1 MLLTGIS
8 ALYYFKVL
16 ISQSFFYYCSTKIT
30 QVNISTMKKKVMYS
44 LEFPVRCSPAILYE
58 FLSTPVGLQEWF
70 ADKVDQRDQTFYFS
84 WNGAIDTADVV
95 GQIENEFVQYRW
107 DYYSDDEF
115 FEFRIEQSSIT
126 NETILKITDFADK
139 SDLKD
144 QERLWNTQVGDLK
157 HRIGS

>member
-1 MLLTGIS
+1 MLFLLLHIDM
-8 ALYYFKVL
+8 
-16 ISQSFFYYCSTKIT
+16 
-30 QVNISTMKKKVMYS
+30 STMSKKKTMYT
-44 LEFPVRCSPAILYE
+44 LEYPVRCSPAILYE

-70 ADKVDQRDQTFYFS
+70 ADQVDQRDNMFYFS
-84 WNGAIDTADVV
+84 WNGNTDVAEV
-95 GQIENEFVQYRW
+95 VDFVENDYIRFKW

-139 SDLKD
+139 GDLKD
-144 QERLWNTQVGDLK
+144 QERLWSSQVNDLK